1 VASPLTPPTGD
12 FREAIDWA
20 TGTIS
25 AQGRLTEQGADL
37 IRRAALSLRRL
48 GHQRITVDLQRVRL
62 ADADGLAALRR
73 LTHRLSARSWE
84 LVVLSEENL
93 S

>member
-1 VASPLTPPTGD
+1 VTPATED
-12 FREAIDWA
+12 FREAIDWK

-25 AQGRLTEQGADL
+25 AQGRLTKQGADL
-37 IRRAALSLRRL
+37 IRGAALSLHRF
-48 GHQRITVDLQRVRL
+48 GHARVTVDLHRVRF
-62 ADADGLAALRR
+62 ADAEGLAALRR
-73 LTHRLSARSWE
+73 LTHRLRARSWE